1 MLGTRDKCKDHTSSS
16 SWCQPKDARLVQCTE
31 INMVYKILKD
41 RYHTVIFMDM
51 EKVFNEVQH
60 ALVIKVLET
69 FEISGT
75 YLKMTTLNGEKL
87 KTFPLKSEM
96 EKRMPT
102 ISILSQYCTE
112 SLSQKNKTRK
122 NI

>member
-1 MLGTRDKCKDHTSSS
+1 
-16 SWCQPKDARLVQCTE
+16 
-31 INMVYKILKD
+31 
-41 RYHTVIFMDM
+41 M

-60 ALVIKVLET
+60 ALMIKVLET
-69 FEISGT
+69 FELSGT

-87 KTFPLKSEM
+87 RTFPLKSEM

-102 ISILSQYCTE
+102 ISIISQCCTE